1 MVVLP
6 YGFLS
11 LTHDDRL
18 RILGAPD
25 FQTNRCVAWIYIY
38 AYNSRESIEIIY
50 IYIQIDRITCIG
62 PMNKMERLFF
72 PNRRLMI

>member
-6 YGFLS
+6 YGFFS
-11 LTHDDRL
+11 WTHDDRL

-25 FQTNRCVAWIYIY
+25 FQTNRCVACIQFYRNNIYIY
-38 AYNSRESIEIIY
+38 T
-50 IYIQIDRITCIG
+50 QIDRITCIG
-62 PMNKMERLFF
+62 PMNKMERLFS